1 MQLVPY
7 QYLSDTVQFASQLK
21 RKCLLYPEP
30 ASKDNPSFYFPI
42 DFDGPP
48 PKTVTVLC
56 ILRKV
61 MSQSSGPRRTDL
73 VWKEYLR
80 KSNLKWFTET
90 RRSGIH
96 TLQSQEDVV
105 ALKSILGFAHI

>member
-42 DFDGPP
+42 DLDGPP
-48 PKTVTVLC
+48 PKTVTVPVYPEEGDES
-56 ILRKV
+56 KF
-61 MSQSSGPRRTDL
+61 
-73 VWKEYLR
+73 WAE
-80 KSNLKWFTET
+80 
-90 RRSGIH
+90 
-96 TLQSQEDVV
+96 EDRFGLEG
-105 ALKSILGFAHI
+105 ASP

>member
-42 DFDGPP
+42 DLDGPP
-48 PKTVTVLC
+48 PKTVTVPVYPEEGDES
-56 ILRKV
+56 K
-61 MSQSSGPRRTDL
+61 SGLRRTDL

-90 RRSGIH
+90 RHSGIH
-96 TLQSQEDVV
+96 TLQSQEDV
-105 ALKSILGFAHI
+105 AASKSILGFAHI

>member
-7 QYLSDTVQFASQLK
+7 QYRSVTVQFASQLK

-42 DFDGPP
+42 DFNGPP
-48 PKTVTVLC
+48 PKAVTVPVYPGGQ
-56 ILRKV
+56 IWFGRII
-61 MSQSSGPRRTDL
+61 SSDN
-73 VWKEYLR
+73 ENR

-90 RRSGIH
+90 HSGIY
-96 TLQSQEDVV
+96 TLSTLDKKTD
-105 ALKSILGFAHI
+105 LPKFAS